1 MRGRIE
7 RLRQNGDILGFSV
20 VMRQDTLSDPVR
32 GLMMIG
38 IEGRG
43 AERITRQLNGMAEL
57 RAVHSTNGQWDV
69 IVEIGTDTLETFD
82 AVLTRIRRL
91 DGVVASETSLLL
103 STRKSS

>member
-1 MRGRIE
+1 MRGPIE

-20 VMRQDTLSDPVR
+20 VIRQDTLSDQVR

-38 IEGRG
+38 IEGRR

-57 RAVHSTNGQWDV
+57 RAVHSTNGRWDV
-69 IVEIGTDTLETFD
+69 IIEIGTDSLEIFD

-91 DGVVASETSLLL
+91 DGIVASENNLLL
-103 STRKSS
+103 SNKKSS